1 MFVVVVAAAAVV
13 VVVDDVAVD
22 LTTPHPSPTP
32 NINSKETSLATAI
45 IQLAPLSDRRRVR
58 LMCFLFSSLL
68 CLLCLQR

>member
-1 MFVVVVAAAAVV
+1 MFVVVVVAAAAV

-45 IQLAPLSDRRRVR
+45 IQLALLSDRRRVR
-58 LMCFLFSSLL
+58 WICFYSPS